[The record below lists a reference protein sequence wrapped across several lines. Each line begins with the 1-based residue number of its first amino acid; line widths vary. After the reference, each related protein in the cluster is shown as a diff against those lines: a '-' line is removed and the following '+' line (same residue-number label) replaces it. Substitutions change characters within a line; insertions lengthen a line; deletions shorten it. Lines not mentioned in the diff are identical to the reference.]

1 MNRKITI
8 GALIMLTL
16 ICLTT
21 GGVEANY
28 QSSPN
33 VRARTNS
40 RNTWMLGVRQM
51 ETAGQVMG
59 LKESINT
66 TSLSSTTG
74 ANNID
79 VHFQKN
85 TEYGAMAIL
94 AVSDY
99 GKQGNGTSGSDYI
112 HTNTYGLATT
122 TGNAS
127 GIYGLGKS
135 WELVAGGASSEFSG
149 YYARY
154 YNIYTR
160 AEMGLV
166 GDAMIETRSWQAGKS
181 SWVRNVG
188 FIRSGENSLFS
199 FDDDGS
205 VSNRWAAGRAVVV
218 SGAGL

>member
-33 VRARTNS
+33 VGAKNNTLS
-40 RNTWMLGVRQM
+40 TWMLGVRQM
-51 ETAGQVMG
+51 EATGQVMG
-59 LKESINT
+59 LKESID
-66 TSLSSTTG
+66 TSTLLSSSS
-74 ANNID
+74 NQID
-79 VHFQKN
+79 VHLQKN

-99 GKQGNGTSGSDYI
+99 GKQGNGTSGSDYV

-127 GIYGLGKS
+127 GIYGLGGND
-135 WELVAGGASSEFSG
+135 EVVAGGTYASFPRYSG
-149 YYARY
+149 KY
-154 YNIYTR
+154 YNEYFTY
-160 AEMGLV
+160 EQTGLV
-166 GDAMIETRSWQAGKS
+166 GDAMIETRGWQHGGVNWINS
-181 SWVRNVG
+181 SQPTFRRG
-188 FIRSGENSLFS
+188 RGSLFT
-199 FDDDGS
+199 FDNSYTADS
-205 VSNRWAAGRAVVV
+205 WRGRAVVV